1 MYIFTTLACLS
12 HGEMGTCL
20 LADSTASLSAIRVVR
35 IVDVHWDDEMWK
47 LPVDEHAQ
55 RWQTEENGEKSYC
68 MHGGR

>member
-1 MYIFTTLACLS
+1 M
-12 HGEMGTCL
+12 
-20 LADSTASLSAIRVVR
+20 SAIRVVR